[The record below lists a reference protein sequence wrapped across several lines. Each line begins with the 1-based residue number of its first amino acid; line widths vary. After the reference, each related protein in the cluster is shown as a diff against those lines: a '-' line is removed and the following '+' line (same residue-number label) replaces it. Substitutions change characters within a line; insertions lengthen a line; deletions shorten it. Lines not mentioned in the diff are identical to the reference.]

1 MKSRRTAL
9 AVLIASFLWAG
20 TLCASAE
27 TGKKHPATDANG
39 LHYAIGAEFFFGNNA
54 DIYLVSKHPLT
65 LLYVQWFKDLPHNAV
80 YRGAMIMSFELGS
93 VEINGLGLG
102 PAPMTSYE
110 KRNKELGGD
119 FLRSYLVSGRY
130 APDLYPYYHKLA
142 IGGEAVFWQ
151 GIVIKIN
158 GREETPGLII
168 RSQDRRSTISLYEN
182 VAIGGRGLGTL
193 LGKVSYPCDTPR
205 APWYFT
211 ADVNGDGNSEILV
224 GQAMYNRKILVIL
237 TTTPKSFKALRD
249 YYELTMDFGDEW
261 PQSGTE
267 VFKKGF
273 TKRIPLK

>member
-1 MKSRRTAL
+1 MKTKII
-9 AVLIASFLWAG
+9 VVVIFIVSFLMGETNYMAG
-20 TLCASAE
+20 QTQIRH
-27 TGKKHPATDANG
+27 GKGGVNSP
-39 LHYAIGAEFFFGNNA
+39 HYAAGVEFFFGNNA
-54 DIYLVSKHPLT
+54 DIYLVSKDPLT

-80 YRGAMIMSFELGS
+80 YRGAMIMTFGHGS

-102 PAPMTSYE
+102 PALMTSYE

-130 APDLYPYYHKLA
+130 APDLYPYYHKFA
-142 IGGEAVFWQ
+142 IGGEAVFWE

-158 GREETPGLII
+158 GREEAPGLII

-193 LGKVSYPCDTPR
+193 LGKVSYPCDVPR

-211 ADVNGDGNSEILV
+211 SDVNGDGNSEILV

-249 YYELTMDFGDEW
+249 NYELTMGFGDEW

-273 TKRIPLK
+273 SKVISLK